1 MVYTVTL
8 NASLDYIISV
18 DDFRWGYT
26 NRTAAEQILPGGKG
40 INVSIVLHA
49 LGVENIALGFIAGF
63 IGEEIKR
70 MVEQSGCRQD
80 FITLPDGLSRIN
92 IKMKFRDGTEINGQG
107 PRISL
112 AALEQLMEQLKQLVR
127 SWRSPTQR

>member
-1 MVYTVTL
+1 MEQLFFSVILPT
-8 NASLDYIISV
+8 SISV
-18 DDFRWGYT
+18 
-26 NRTAAEQILPGGKG
+26 ASEQILPGGKG

-107 PRISL
+107 PGITL